1 MRRDHKL
8 ITTIWTTLLACPIVF
23 ILISMAKLSCGEM
36 DPCTTGGPMP
46 YAGVTI
52 LLAVAIVLLQV
63 AFLVMIWRP
72 TGD

>member
-1 MRRDHKL
+1 
-8 ITTIWTTLLACPIVF
+8 
-23 ILISMAKLSCGEM
+23 
-36 DPCTTGGPMP
+36 MP